1 MKILAAGLALFLA
14 GCGGLIIPAG
24 KRAVRVDTDD
34 VSGANCAGDGKDGVR
49 YFWRG
54 TPAMITVREASFPF
68 VLTCE
73 KPGYKNAVVIVDER
87 SLQIP
92 EDAPLI
98 VELHRA
104 AKGIIRSV
112 VRGPSGEEA
121 VILVRV
127 PMERKGR

>member
-1 MKILAAGLALFLA
+1 MKILAAGLVLMFA
-14 GCGGLIIPAG
+14 GCGGLSVPAG
-24 KRAVRVDTDD
+24 KRAVRVDTDG
-34 VSGANCAGDGKDGVR
+34 VFGANCAGDGKDGVR
-49 YFWRG
+49 YFWRD
-54 TPAMITVREASFPF
+54 TPAMIAVREASFPF

-73 KPGYKNAVVIVDER
+73 KLGYKKTVVIVDER

-92 EDAPLI
+92 EDAPLA

-104 AKGIIRSV
+104 AKGIIGSII
-112 VRGPSGEEA
+112 RGPSGEEA